1 MKKNAEL
8 NEKVKTGW
16 LVPVKLK
23 ESFVNFCAEKGN
35 VAQEDCAGAL
45 LIWQHLP
52 AQIREQARLEAKGIQ
67 SVDKTFWKQVSHG
80 LELGI
85 QAQLNIQQ
93 QTQEKEKPPKN
104 RPK

>member
-1 MKKNAEL
+1 MI
-8 NEKVKTGW
+8 EKVKTGW

-45 LIWQHLP
+45 LIWQYLP
-52 AQIREQARLEAKGIQ
+52 AQTRELARLEAKGIQ
-67 SVDKTFWKQVSHG
+67 SADKTFWKQFSQG
-80 LELGI
+80 LELGV
-85 QAQLNIQQ
+85 QAQLNIQRQ
-93 QTQEKEKPPKN
+93 KQEKEKPPKV